1 MRDGS
6 WVHTIRSSDLIIIQI
21 QRTEF
26 TDPNQYFYQY
36 GSQTFSESLQSGHA
50 EILSVFPEPIW
61 NFELN
66 IFMTICIKVLKIL
79 KGDDPTVVSSRS
91 TASKLNSASLTCAQ
105 QQRHLVGTKTRKLSS
120 CDT

>member
-1 MRDGS
+1 MRDDS

-36 GSQTFSESLQSGHA
+36 GSQTFSESLKSGHA
-50 EILSVFPEPIW
+50 EILSVFPMPIW

-66 IFMTICIKVLKIL
+66 IFMTICIKVLTIL
-79 KGDDPTVVSSRS
+79 KGDDLLVLRVVE
-91 TASKLNSASLTCAQ
+91 TQGSKSLRGRIPFVVNILVCAVS
-105 QQRHLVGTKTRKLSS
+105 HLLLL
-120 CDT
+120 